1 MEDNIGSGEIRWT
14 GSHGDFLEFVMIL
27 TDFSICINQQHDVS
41 KHEFDKLC
49 DSLGET
55 LITLFNINLSPYTNF
70 SELRKDTRPSYKFTR
85 KVIEQLNDLKE
96 NDNIYSLLES
106 KGITPS
112 YEYMT
117 NEIIKWKEVE
127 KYATLLWLYLKA

>member
-1 MEDNIGSGEIRWT
+1 MEDNTGSGEIRWA
-14 GSHGDFLEFVMIL
+14 GSQGDFLEFVMIL
-27 TDFSICINQQHDVS
+27 ADFSICINQQQDMP

-55 LITLFNINLSPYTNF
+55 LITLFNINLSPYTTF
-70 SELRKDTRPSYKFTR
+70 AQFRKNARPSYKFTR
-85 KVIEQLNDLKE
+85 KVIKQLNELKE
-96 NDNIYSLLES
+96 NDYLYSLLEE

-117 NEIIKWKEVE
+117 NEIVKWKEVE
-127 KYATLLWLYLKA
+127 KFATLLWMYLNV